1 MPVRMHRT
9 WTVALGCPLVLP
21 FTQPS
26 PLSWQALCTWYS
38 APRQGGGTDGSGPS
52 DTLVS
57 PGVPQVAV
65 GCSMV
70 AGGRRLC
77 CSPSPG
83 PSCLR
88 CRVAW
93 QATEASSQAQAA
105 YTRGLFHRG
114 KAGKPRSCP
123 SSPRHSVL
131 LPLAHLYQ
139 VHLPSSPRKRLSVAR
154 SSGLWSCQG
163 TLLPSGIIK
172 QKFLSTPSIFSP
184 PF

>member
-93 QATEASSQAQAA
+93 QATEAHRHRPRTHVASSTEARLESPAA
-105 YTRGLFHRG
+105 VRPAPGTLSSCLWLIFTKSTSLAAPERG
-114 KAGKPRSCP
+114 
-123 SSPRHSVL
+123 SVL
-131 LPLAHLYQ
+131 PAPPASGAAKAHSFP
-139 VHLPSSPRKRLSVAR
+139 V
-154 SSGLWSCQG
+154 GL
-163 TLLPSGIIK
+163 
-172 QKFLSTPSIFSP
+172 
-184 PF
+184 